1 MENQDDE
8 ISERVEDIS
17 ENEETN
23 IVHEIDENGS
33 KDKVIEGVQD
43 IAPVSLNINDPR
55 IWDSLDGKMRDLL
68 VEKGVPREI
77 INIYPRHSLNRG
89 FSSNYYFQKM
99 SNGELFD
106 RKCRDWKHLGDKL
119 TDLESSQQIKK
130 DTDHWRDV
138 IVRIIS
144 VVKL

>member
-1 MENQDDE
+1 M

-17 ENEETN
+17 ENEETH

-33 KDKVIEGVQD
+33 EDKVIEGVQD

-77 INIYPRHSLNRG
+77 INVYPRDSLNRG
-89 FSSNYYFQKM
+89 
-99 SNGELFD
+99 
-106 RKCRDWKHLGDKL
+106 
-119 TDLESSQQIKK
+119 
-130 DTDHWRDV
+130 
-138 IVRIIS
+138 
-144 VVKL
+144 